1 MDGKNELLEQMR
13 AVDLALISLN
23 LSLDTHPSRENALK
37 DFKML
42 AETRQRL
49 HKQFTER
56 YGPLRMIQG
65 ATDDCWLWVNNPWPW
80 DNMRWE
86 ELKGGMAN
94 VGLRQENRIPDQY

>member
-1 MDGKNELLEQMR
+1 MDGKNELLEQIR
-13 AVDLALISLN
+13 AVDFALIELN
-23 LSLDTHPSRENALK
+23 LFLDTHPSCENALK

-49 HKQFTER
+49 HKQFTEK
-56 YGPLRMIQG
+56 YGPLRMIHG
-65 ATDDCWLWVNNPWPW
+65 ATDDCWLWVNDPWPW